1 LHAALFRDFLYTI
14 LLAISKQTRDE
25 LALSNALNLLFGK
38 GLLTRAAFSI
48 RSLEDDLFKPFGALD
63 RHALRLVSPF
73 PLMKIDVRLNGI
85 VFEHSKK
92 CGGFK
97 R

>member
-1 LHAALFRDFLYTI
+1 
-14 LLAISKQTRDE
+14 
-25 LALSNALNLLFGK
+25 LALSNALDLLFGE

-48 RSLEDDLFKPFGALD
+48 RALEDDLFKPFGALD

-73 PLMKIDVRLNGI
+73 PVLKIDVRLNGI
-85 VFEHSKK
+85 VLEHSKT
-92 CGGFK
+92 CCGFK

>member
-1 LHAALFRDFLYTI
+1 
-14 LLAISKQTRDE
+14 
-25 LALSNALNLLFGK
+25 LALSNALNLLFGE
-38 GLLTRAAFSI
+38 LLLVRAAFSI

-73 PLMKIDVRLNGI
+73 PVMKIDVRLNGM
-85 VFEHSKK
+85 VLEHSKK

-97 R
+97 T